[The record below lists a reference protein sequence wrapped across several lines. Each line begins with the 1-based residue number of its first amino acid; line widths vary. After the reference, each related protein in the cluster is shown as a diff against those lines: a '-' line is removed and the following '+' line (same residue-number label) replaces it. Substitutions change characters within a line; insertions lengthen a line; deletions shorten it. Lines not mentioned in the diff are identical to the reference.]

1 MSGTS
6 GGGDIAA
13 DMSALAVAGANPFS
27 PDAQAA
33 NNPFGAP
40 PPEEPPPSANPF
52 ASPPSPSSPSEPEA
66 PSNPFETAEQ
76 RAERMM
82 REIEDI

>member
-1 MSGTS
+1 MS
-6 GGGDIAA
+6 
-13 DMSALAVAGANPFS
+13 LAVLVALLLPHAAT
-27 PDAQAA
+27 AQ
-33 NNPFGAP
+33 
-40 PPEEPPPSANPF
+40 PPSDN
-52 ASPPSPSSPSEPEA
+52 E